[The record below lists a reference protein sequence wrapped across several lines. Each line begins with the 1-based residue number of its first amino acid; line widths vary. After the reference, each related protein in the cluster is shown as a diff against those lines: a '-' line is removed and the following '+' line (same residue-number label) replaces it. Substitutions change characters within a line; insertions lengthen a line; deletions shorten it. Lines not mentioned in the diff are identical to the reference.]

1 MPTGSNWNK
10 LKNKLTQS
18 TTCNNTK
25 AKNIATDSPLEKE
38 GKRSKKQKER
48 KSNLEKVEDSNS
60 KKSWR
65 RKNGDYVGLD
75 CEMVGIGAD
84 GKKSALAR
92 ACLVDFSGTVIYDKF
107 VRPKGFVTDFRTQWS
122 GVRKRDLREG
132 EAVAFEECQNDVARL
147 IKGKVLVGHALKNDL
162 DVLMLSHNRH
172 MIRDTAKYKPYMRK
186 HGFKMRPRALR
197 DLVMQYFGQK
207 IQDGEHDPG
216 IDARSAMFLYK
227 HKQEEWEDNLKA
239 IRKNFIALTP
249 AEHPVAKSPTDSSS
263 VDMTSSI
270 TTAKAS
276 STTTATST
284 SSSSVQIAPTSAS
297 AVAKSNKRNTSASKS
312 SSLPKKRK
320 DQTSTSGMFSSGLSS
335 DGAQSIAEVD
345 ALLKR
350 RKITG

>member
-132 EAVAFEECQNDVARL
+132 EAVAFEE
-147 IKGKVLVGHALKNDL
+147 
-162 DVLMLSHNRH
+162 
-172 MIRDTAKYKPYMRK
+172 
-186 HGFKMRPRALR
+186 
-197 DLVMQYFGQK
+197 VM
-207 IQDGEHDPG
+207 
-216 IDARSAMFLYK
+216 
-227 HKQEEWEDNLKA
+227 
-239 IRKNFIALTP
+239 FIFQ
-249 AEHPVAKSPTDSSS
+249 SSS
-263 VDMTSSI
+263 F
-270 TTAKAS
+270 KAFL
-276 STTTATST
+276 
-284 SSSSVQIAPTSAS
+284 
-297 AVAKSNKRNTSASKS
+297 RNLHSYQMKVS
-312 SSLPKKRK
+312 
-320 DQTSTSGMFSSGLSS
+320 
-335 DGAQSIAEVD
+335 
-345 ALLKR
+345 KR
-350 RKITG
+350 RSKTYQRQGFGRARIEE